1 MDLNLRFYT
10 SILLSYM
17 EYLFS
22 ENNQNKELI
31 KEWQSNI
38 SPFLLK
44 KYPFQQSGIFNL
56 NADVKYLIEEID
68 TLIKKGNKSNNI
80 NNVYIK
86 KNVKQN
92 ININRNKERE
102 KEEDDLS
109 PLKINCLK
117 LEKEQE
123 KYDTNLNLNIIK
135 LDNTEE
141 ENTINI
147 KIKKS
152 ASIASKSTSVSI
164 YDEFN
169 NKYNIKDNCLNELNT
184 KTRSFILNK
193 ELNPNFFEEFETER
207 TTIVHKTRD
216 KSIITKMTF
225 NLFLKKIVIN
235 NFYNEYIIY
244 ATNFSEQCFYFIKKE
259 IVFKKVMSCFRYYSQ
274 LKVPFVQRKNLIYFM
289 NLLVIKMYTHY
300 ITVNIKDEIISLIK
314 EFYNNVISEIK
325 QNINKSKK
333 PSEIIQNFFFGGIN
347 AIKEGVNNFN
357 KNIKENLEKKKKMF
371 KNNNTELHNKI
382 NNNVEKEDLKQK
394 NNINNNKE
402 TENKNVTNKNNDNDN
417 KDSKEKEIIQF
428 ENLLKECEKIISLF
442 KFDQPKTEYLSKL
455 EKSLYIYELKVK
467 FKIKL
472 YNEKKVEKKKLT
484 KSYSEKSLL
493 VYNFSLKKS
502 KDTKL
507 KKKNYFYC
515 LEWDTRDIGEELIF
529 VSQSALNKIKRK
541 ELYNSAFTKKTKTT
555 ACPGIM
561 ENIDKFNKLIFFI
574 IEDILSY
581 DLPSMRAEIME
592 KWANVADYCRRR
604 RDYNDVFALN
614 SVFKNYIIS
623 NLTLTWKELGSKS
636 TKLIKDIN
644 NFCSVEGN
652 YKNVREDM
660 KSLTRNDFYTPY
672 LGLLL
677 KDLNFFEENYK
688 YLDGGNLINFEKING
703 IQSAIDNFF
712 HFQKTV
718 DKKVTMLQ
726 EDLSFFENL
735 ENIKESYLDNLAQ
748 QLEPKFILYL
758 TPKNEKRLTSID
770 QMFFADH
777 IPKGDTS
784 DLTEEVYK

>member
-1 MDLNLRFYT
+1 
-10 SILLSYM
+10 M

-109 PLKINCLK
+109 PLKINCIK